1 MSKGQLA
8 GVGSDSA
15 LLRTMSIA
23 SLPRPLVVL
32 GLAGILPQAFCLF
45 MALSGGEARWTA
57 LAAACCY
64 AALILSFLGGL
75 WWMAGLLGGV
85 KAPWFHLLA
94 VLPSLVGW
102 AMLLPWCVGAPWP
115 GPELVTLGLLILAS
129 PLADKALARVMALP
143 PGWLALRAMMATGLG
158 TLTVVIGVLAGY

>member
-1 MSKGQLA
+1 
-8 GVGSDSA
+8 
-15 LLRTMSIA
+15 MSIT

-32 GLAGILPQAFCLF
+32 GLAGILPQAFCLV

-85 KAPWFHLLA
+85 TAPWFHALA
-94 VLPSLVGW
+94 VLPSLIGW

-115 GPELVTLGLLILAS
+115 APELVTLGLLLLAS
-129 PLADKALARVMALP
+129 PLADRALARHMAQNLALP
-143 PGWLALRAMMATGLG
+143 AGWQPLRVIMATGLG
-158 TLTVVIGVLAGY
+158 TLTILVGLLA